1 MSAVLNIAPEKQWT
15 ADEFFNSPYARG
27 FELIEGK
34 IVPKEGSGAF
44 ETNMPTGAKHG
55 AVTDELESRISY
67 FVRENKLGRVFAAE
81 TGFILAEGT
90 VRGIDISFV
99 GNEKIAEFGI
109 PDKFFPVA
117 PDLAIEVI
125 SPGNTFGEIQDKI
138 EEYISAGTKLI
149 WIVYPK
155 QKMVQIYRRD
165 NLINIL
171 REDDTLDG
179 EDVLPNFKLK
189 LSEIF
194 NF

>member
-1 MSAVLNIAPEKQWT
+1 MSAILEQNLEGNMT
-15 ADEFFNSPYARG
+15 AEEFFDSPYAHG
-27 FELIEGK
+27 FELVKGRIVSKGGGK
-34 IVPKEGSGAF
+34 F
-44 ETNMPTGAKHG
+44 EVNMPAGAKHG
-55 AVTDELESRISY
+55 AVIDELETRISY
-67 FVRENKLGRVFAAE
+67 FVRENKLGKVFAAE

-99 GNEKIAEFGI
+99 GNEKITEFGI

-125 SPGNTFGEIQDKI
+125 SPGNTFDEIQDKI
-138 EEYISAGTKLI
+138 EEYIIAGTKLV

-155 QKMVQIYRRD
+155 QKMIHIYRQN
-165 NLINIL
+165 NLIKIL
-171 REDDTLDG
+171 RENDTLEG
-179 EDVLPNFKLK
+179 EDILPNFQVK